1 MFFLFLSSLK
11 INKKNDNHFKVNQ
24 EFMIPYDLPPLKYN
38 NTGKSEKN
46 EKERKKERERERE
59 NWVFFYIII
68 LK

>member
-1 MFFLFLSSLK
+1 
-11 INKKNDNHFKVNQ
+11 
-24 EFMIPYDLPPLKYN
+24 MIPYDLPPLKYN